1 MKKKVSLIELWK
13 INKQTRTPL
22 WGSTEF
28 LSQFP
33 FMNEYLTS
41 FNRIDRDFIV
51 QKGFLQPVWNT
62 QYEDTDSEVLMQF
75 KEDVENLIL
84 RNQNTYQRLYTLT
97 KQEYNPIENYD
108 RQEETHDINKDNNKR
123 TSSYGEGTEHYNY
136 GERTSSNSFGA
147 QIQTSDYGAQSES
160 MNYGAQSATNN
171 FGAQTQTNDYGTQ
184 SESTNYGAQSATTN
198 FGAQTQTNK
207 YGAQTQTD
215 VYGAQT
221 QTTNHGGHSDSHVV
235 GEQTTNT
242 THNIAGFNGGLEA
255 ESSDSV
261 SAGSRTDNDT
271 IGAYSDS
278 TSTNEFTDSSTASEH
293 TDTLTNAGH
302 SDTSSTEAHIDSH
315 TRNGFT
321 DTLSNSEHTD
331 ISSKEAYVDSHTR
344 SGFTDT
350 QNTAAHTD
358 TATENARSDVHTTD
372 AKEDIH
378 VDENNSQ
385 YNHTARIH
393 GNIGVTTTAQMIEG
407 ERQLWMAFNFYKTIY
422 DDIAK
427 ELCVYC
433 DEGIDAFYAGFNDL
447 EEEEMVVIG
456 NDQIRA
462 SVEQTPDGAII
473 TITDSTGTSS
483 AKISNGTDG
492 TNGKDGITPKF
503 KVEEDGDLY
512 VDYSGQ

>member
-1 MKKKVSLIELWK
+1 MKKKVNLMQLWK
-13 INKQTRTPL
+13 MNRQSRTPL
-22 WGSTEF
+22 LGSTEF

-41 FNRIDRDFIV
+41 FNRVDRDFIV

-62 QYEDTDSEVLMQF
+62 QYEDTESEVLIQF
-75 KEDVENLIL
+75 KGDVEDLIL

-108 RQEETHDINKDNNKR
+108 RQEETHDATKDNNKR
-123 TSSYGEGTEHYNY
+123 TSSYGEGMEHYDY

-147 QIQTSDYGAQSES
+147 RTQTNDYGAQSEA
-160 MNYGAQSATNN
+160 M
-171 FGAQTQTNDYGTQ
+171 
-184 SESTNYGAQSATTN
+184 NYGAQSATTN

-207 YGAQTQTD
+207 YGEQAQTD
-215 VYGAQT
+215 VHGAQM
-221 QTTNHGGHSDSHVV
+221 QTTNHGGHSDSHTV
-235 GEQTTNT
+235 GAQSTNT

-278 TSTNEFTDSSTASEH
+278 TSANEFIDSSRTNEH
-293 TDTLTNAGH
+293 TDTLTSAAR
-302 SDTSSTEAHIDSH
+302 SDTSST
-315 TRNGFT
+315 G
-321 DTLSNSEHTD
+321 
-331 ISSKEAYVDSHTR
+331 AYVDSHTR
-344 SGFTDT
+344 NGFTDT

-358 TATENARSDVHTTD
+358 TATENARSDVHTTE

-378 VDENNSQ
+378 VDVNNSE

>member
-1 MKKKVSLIELWK
+1 MQLWK

-22 WGSTEF
+22 WGSTAF
-28 LSQFP
+28 LSEFP
-33 FMNEYLTS
+33 FMAEYLQS
-41 FNRIDRDFIV
+41 FSRIDRDFIA
-51 QKGFLQPVWNT
+51 QKGFLQPIWNT
-62 QYEDTDSEVLMQF
+62 QYEDTDTEVLIQF

-108 RQEETHDINKDNNKR
+108 RQEDGHDTTKDDNRR
-123 TSSYGEGTEHYNY
+123 TSSYGEGTEHY
-136 GERTSSNSFGA
+136 
-147 QIQTSDYGAQSES
+147 DYGGRTVS
-160 MNYGAQSATNN
+160 NN
-171 FGAQTQTNDYGTQ
+171 FGGQTQTNDYGTQ
-184 SESTNYGAQSATTN
+184 SESMNYGAQSATTN

-207 YGAQTQTD
+207 YGGQMQTD
-215 VYGAQT
+215 THGAQT

-235 GEQTTNT
+235 GAQSTNT

-278 TSTNEFTDSSTASEH
+278 TSSNS
-293 TDTLTNAGH
+293 
-302 SDTSSTEAHIDSH
+302 
-315 TRNGFT
+315 FT
-321 DTLSNSEHTD
+321 DTSATNEHTD
-331 ISSKEAYVDSHTR
+331 IQSIAGRSDTSNTTAYIDTHTR
-344 SGFTDT
+344 NNFTDT
-350 QNTAAHTD
+350 QSTAAHTD
-358 TATENARSDVHTTD
+358 TTTENARSDVHTTE
-372 AKEDIH
+372 AKEDVH
-378 VDENNSQ
+378 VDANVSAS
-385 YNHTARIH
+385 NHTARIH

-407 ERQLWMAFNFYKTIY
+407 ERQLWSAFNFYKTIY
-422 DDIAK
+422 NDIAK

-447 EEEEMVVIG
+447 EEEEEMVVIG

-492 TNGKDGITPKF
+492 QNGTNGKDGVTPKF
-503 KVEEDGDLY
+503 KVEDNGDLY
-512 VDYSGQ
+512 VDYSGQQEV